1 MVYYGYSSLCAIIIL
16 AVGYSCSDIDAE
28 CGPQKAPEPFRSEP
42 KKAVQRAKDEGAL
55 NLVIVSIDT
64 LRRDHLG
71 VYGYAKETS
80 ANIDR
85 LAKESVVFDTAITVH
100 TNTAPAHAS
109 ILTGRYP
116 GSHGLRRNGM
126 KLKEG
131 IPTLATLL
139 KQKGYATGGF
149 VSGWTMKKRTL
160 LGRDFDVYDDKF
172 STGNRKGPKTWK
184 EAREWL
190 RAQAKDRTPFFL
202 FLHLFDPHFTY
213 EPPESFSRRF
223 LENQEKFSTPEKQR
237 GLPGLKE
244 RLKLTLQQEQEYVA
258 RYDGEILYADSVVKK
273 LIREL
278 KRLRVLRTTTIV
290 FLSDHG
296 ETLFERD
303 WVADHG
309 GRVYDEQVRIP
320 LMIRFH
326 DKWKAGTRVS
336 EQVSHVDVLPT
347 VLDILDI
354 ETSIDTAGLSLIP
367 LIANR
372 ESEKYQRPA
381 FSHGRPEPKRVPE
394 IHARLV
400 KKGLISSI
408 RYPTVKLIEYPM
420 EKGRWHR
427 QLFDLIKDPEEKNDI
442 ALKKPKLAQQLH
454 EQLEKWRIQTGV
466 SRHAE
471 VPQLSNTVKKALRAL
486 GYVD

>member
-1 MVYYGYSSLCAIIIL
+1 MVYRVYSSACAIVVFT
-16 AVGYSCSDIDAE
+16 VGFSCSDIDAKHE
-28 CGPQKAPEPFRSEP
+28 PQKVSKPSRTGP
-42 KKAVQRAKDEGAL
+42 KETAQSAKDEELL

-71 VYGYAKETS
+71 VYGYANETS
-80 ANIDR
+80 VNIDR
-85 LAKESVVFDTAITVH
+85 LAKESVVFDTAISVH

-109 ILTGRYP
+109 ILTGLFP

-126 KLKEG
+126 ELKEG

-160 LGRDFDVYDDKF
+160 LGRDFDVYDDDFPK
-172 STGNRKGPKTWK
+172 GHRKGPKTWQK
-184 EAREWL
+184 ARKWL
-190 RAQAKDRTPFFL
+190 AVQVKDRAPFFL

-213 EPPESFSRRF
+213 EPPESYSRRF
-223 LENQEKFSTPEKQR
+223 LENQKEFSTPINQR

-244 RLKLTLQQEQEYVA
+244 QLKLTPQQEQEYVA
-258 RYDGEILYADSVVKK
+258 RYDGEILYADSVIKK
-273 LIREL
+273 LVSALERL
-278 KRLRVLRTTTIV
+278 KVLRTTTIV

-309 GRVYDEQVRIP
+309 GRVYDEQIRIP
-320 LMIRFH
+320 LIIRFH

-336 EQVSHVDVLPT
+336 AQVTHVDILPT
-347 VLDILDI
+347 ALDILDI
-354 ETSIDTAGLSLIP
+354 ETSIDTAGISLIP
-367 LIANR
+367 LITNQ
-372 ESEKYQRPA
+372 ESEKFQRPA
-381 FSHGRPEPKRVPE
+381 FSHGRPAPNRVPE
-394 IHARLV
+394 IRAHLV
-400 KKGLISSI
+400 EKGLISSI
-408 RYPTVKLIEYPM
+408 RYPTIKLVEYPM
-420 EKGRWHR
+420 EKGKWHR
-427 QLFDLIKDPEEKNDI
+427 QLFNLIEDPEEKNDI
-442 ALKKPKLAQQLH
+442 VLEKPKLAQQLH
-454 EQLEKWRIQTGV
+454 EQLEKWRVQTGV

-471 VPQLSNTVKKALRAL
+471 VPVFSNTVKKALRAL